1 MDWEF
6 NKSLW
11 AATAGP
17 APPEPPFQDGA
28 AFDVALIGGGI
39 AGAVAAL
46 VLAHAGRRVVVLE
59 ATTPGSGATGRS
71 GGFIVPAFS
80 AIRPGSLIAER
91 GEAGREL
98 VRLAAM
104 GAARLYE
111 LLREHAIECE
121 ARQGGWFHPAPTAAS
136 WRRLNE
142 DAPVW
147 NEAGGGV
154 ELMDAA
160 EVRRRTGARGYHGAL
175 FAPSGGTVHP
185 VKMVHAVLARAME
198 YGAVLH
204 SQAPATSV
212 VRRGGDWII
221 TTPRGTLRAGRVVLT
236 TNARTLHFRTEAD
249 RSIVPVLICQ
259 MATRPIPARVRERLM
274 GQGSAL
280 SDMRHNLFTYRF
292 DRDWRLI
299 TGAMPL
305 LPAGSGSRLA
315 QRMAL
320 RLAHHLELSSIPE
333 PEYTW
338 FGYASVTDDRLPAIF
353 EIAEDMWAVTACN
366 GRGIAFSASAGRLVA
381 EGLMKGAFTDSLLP
395 VRPAKPVPYREFK
408 RLGGR
413 LYGGVGMLFDALA
426 RKGSSA

>member
-1 MDWEF
+1 MDWDF

-17 APPEPPFQDGA
+17 APAEPPFQDGA

-46 VLAHAGRRVVVLE
+46 TLAHGGLRVVVLE
-59 ATTPGSGATGRS
+59 AATPGSGATGRS

-80 AIRPGSLIAER
+80 AIRPGSLVAER

-98 VRLAAM
+98 VRLAAT
-104 GAARLYE
+104 GAARLYD
-111 LLREHAIECE
+111 LLREHRIECE
-121 ARQGGWFHPAPTAAS
+121 ALQGGWYHPAPTAAS
-136 WRRLNE
+136 WRHLNE
-142 DAPVW
+142 DAPAW

-160 EVRRRTGARGYHGAL
+160 QVRRRTGLSGYHGAL

-185 VKMVHAVLARAME
+185 VKMVYALLTRAME

-204 SQAPATSV
+204 SQAPATSII
-212 VRRGGDWII
+212 RRGGDWII
-221 TTPRGTLRAGRVVLT
+221 STPRGTVSASRVVLT
-236 TNARTLHFRTEAD
+236 TNARTLHVRTEAD
-249 RSIVPVLICQ
+249 RSVVPVLICQ
-259 MATRPIPARVRERLM
+259 MATRPILAGERQRLM

-305 LPAGSGSRLA
+305 LPAGSGFRLA
-315 QRMAL
+315 RQMAR
-320 RLAHHLELSSIPE
+320 RLARHLELSSVPQ
-333 PEYTW
+333 PEYAW

-353 EIAEDMWAVTACN
+353 EIAADMWAVTACN

-381 EGLMKGAFTDSLLP
+381 QGLMRGAFSDSLLP
-395 VRPAKPVPYREFK
+395 VRPAKHVPYRELK

-413 LYGGVGMLFDALA
+413 LYGGLGMLFDALA
-426 RKGSSA
+426 QEGSSA